1 MFLRPGN
8 LFKDFFVE
16 KKGASVSGRGRV
28 KGSYNQEKAEH
39 FLGILAGAQ
48 TNEIERFRQLEHPIT
63 HTITHKGRPKAK
75 EGDRLVHGSRIF
87 YVQGVD
93 DPGEL
98 GAWAIYYAE
107 ERSDV
112 DGNRPEGG
120 SGEPS

>member
-1 MFLRPGN
+1 M
-8 LFKDFFVE
+8 E
-16 KKGASVSGRGRV
+16 KKASSVSSRGRV
-28 KGSYNQEKAEH
+28 KGGYDQENAEH
-39 FLGILAGAQ
+39 FLGVLAGAQ
-48 TNEIERFRQLEHPIT
+48 PNEIERFRQLEHPIT
-63 HTITHKGRPKAK
+63 HTITHKGHPKAQ
-75 EGDRLVHGSRIF
+75 EGDRLIHGSRIF

-120 SGEPS
+120 SGNPSE